1 MRKTCRTFAML
12 VLVATLGHCK
22 KSDSSTPGN
31 LTSING
37 TWQTTVWGGSSDTAN
52 VTISSSTAT
61 GLMSF
66 ISTDAATVTNF
77 SVGDSI
83 FSNIKATGGTT
94 FSMRGMYRY
103 KDNNSVWQVGHANGT
118 LTLENST
125 TLLAHY
131 STDASTG
138 ITPPDYYWSKQ

>member
-1 MRKTCRTFAML
+1 MRKTVNTLAL
-12 VLVATLGHCK
+12 LLLVAAFGHCK
-22 KSDSSTPGN
+22 KSDSPAPGN
-31 LTSING
+31 LSSVNG
-37 TWQTTVWGGSSDTAN
+37 TWQTTVWGGSSDTAA

-66 ISTDAATVTNF
+66 ISSGAAALTNF

-83 FSNIKATGGTT
+83 FSNIMATGTTT
-94 FSMRGMYRY
+94 FSMRGMYRF

-118 LTLENST
+118 LTLENSS

-131 STDASTG
+131 STDAGTG
-138 ITPPDYYWSKQ
+138 ITPPDYYWTKQ